1 MLVATLCGE
10 AGVTAAALVVL
21 IGLVQCIWLLLMLS
35 KHSGL
40 VVSFG
45 VIAILSLPAHF
56 LLVEADF
63 GSAACRSGGAEH

>member
-1 MLVATLCGE
+1 MLMRREGEEFSVSFLDVICCGFG
-10 AGVTAAALVVL
+10 A
-21 IGLVQCIWLLLMLS
+21 IILLLMLS